1 MDCEMV
7 KELLL
12 NSNGLFQLMS
22 RTFSQNEKRK
32 LCFLS

>member
-1 MDCEMV
+1 MV

-22 RTFSQNEKRK
+22 RKTKSRSYAFCPERQQ
-32 LCFLS
+32 